1 MRRVAKLT
9 ASACDRSNRERR
21 MREIRTSG
29 ATRGGGVT
37 LVTSP
42 LLYWLPLIRR
52 ARLTAT
58 RGAKYTPCLRLGRL
72 TQW

>member
-1 MRRVAKLT
+1 
-9 ASACDRSNRERR
+9 

-42 LLYWLPLIRR
+42 LLY
-52 ARLTAT
+52 
-58 RGAKYTPCLRLGRL
+58 CLRGIR
-72 TQW
+72 